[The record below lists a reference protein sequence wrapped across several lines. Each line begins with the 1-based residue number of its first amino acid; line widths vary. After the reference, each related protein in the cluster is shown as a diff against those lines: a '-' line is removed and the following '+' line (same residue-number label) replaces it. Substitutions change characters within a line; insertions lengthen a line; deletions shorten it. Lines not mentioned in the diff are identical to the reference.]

1 MAYQDRLGTDFE
13 TGKRKTSCCFCAQVP
28 CSPGINPKYGEPGG
42 SEYIFY
48 NDIIGRVRET
58 QPQVVLS
65 GEDCSGWVSKPKRES
80 TLVYFLRDYF
90 TKTGLGQA

>member
-1 MAYQDRLGTDFE
+1 MCLIMHHLRL
-13 TGKRKTSCCFCAQVP
+13 TGPQQLYRLLRVDGPHGKKL
-28 CSPGINPKYGEPGG
+28 KGG

-65 GEDCSGWVSKPKRES
+65 GEDCSGWDDAIDHNFQLPG
-80 TLVYFLRDYF
+80 
-90 TKTGLGQA
+90 TKASGAYIKGKNS